1 MMDQGSVNNLLKQAT
16 EALGR
21 GDAGAARATLD
32 ALSGPTAPPPAL
44 FLLAQAYRME
54 DDRASELATIE
65 RLLTLQP
72 NHLGGLLMKG
82 AALSR
87 GGDDDAALAPYQRA
101 LAIAGQLQRGGQTLP
116 PMLASEVSRADQW
129 VERHIADRAARIE
142 EALAKGGFGAGK
154 RSDAL
159 DEALAILR
167 GEAPIQLQ
175 QPTSFY
181 FPGLPQRSF
190 YERQEFEWAAALE
203 ERGVLIAREL
213 EALLRSQAGGFEPYV
228 AADADR
234 SGGTAPNA
242 HLAGDASWSA
252 YHLLKGGKPVDGHA
266 EHFPETLAA
275 LELAPMPRVAGR
287 APMALFSMLKPG
299 AHIRPHHGLFN
310 FRLICHLPLIV
321 PPDCAL
327 RVGNQQR
334 PWREGEL
341 LIFDDSMEHEAWNR
355 SDRQRIILLFEV
367 WRPEIKEDDR
377 EALTLLLEAANIGA
391 ED

>member
-1 MMDQGSVNNLLKQAT
+1 MDQAGAETILKQAT
-16 EALGR
+16 DALGR
-21 GDAGAARATLD
+21 GDSRAASELLQPLVGEA
-32 ALSGPTAPPPAL
+32 ALPPAL
-44 FLLAQAYRME
+44 FLLAQASRIGN
-54 DDRASELATIE
+54 DRETELAAID
-65 RLLTLQP
+65 RLLALQP
-72 NHLGGLLMKG
+72 GHLGGLLMKG

-87 GGDDDAALAPYQRA
+87 GGDDDGAMAPYQM
-101 LAIAGQLQRGGQTLP
+101 AIAVADQVRRGGQNLP
-116 PMLASEVSRADQW
+116 PMLASEVGRAAQW
-129 VERHIADRAARIE
+129 VERHIAERSARIDD
-142 EALAKGGFGAGK
+142 ALTKGGFGPGK
-154 RSDAL
+154 RSAAL

-167 GEAPIQLQ
+167 GDAPIQLQ

-181 FPGLPQRSF
+181 FPGLPQRPF
-190 YERQEFEWAAALE
+190 YERDEFLWVA
-203 ERGVLIAREL
+203 EL
-213 EALLRSQAGGFEPYV
+213 EARTSIIQGELAALLRAQADQFEPYV

-252 YHLLKGGKPVDGHA
+252 YHLLKGGEPVEGHA

-287 APMALFSMLKPG
+287 APMALFSLLKAG

-321 PPDCAL
+321 PPDCTL
-327 RVGNQQR
+327 RAGNQLR
-334 PWREGEL
+334 NWREGEL

-355 SDRQRIILLFEV
+355 SDRQRIILLFEI
-367 WRPEIKEDDR
+367 WRPEIGEADR
-377 EALTLLLEAANIGA
+377 EALTLLLEAANISA

>member
-1 MMDQGSVNNLLKQAT
+1 MDQAGAEAILKQAT
-16 EALGR
+16 DALGR
-21 GDAGAARATLD
+21 GDSDAARRL
-32 ALSGPTAPPPAL
+32 LQPLVGEAPLPPAL
-44 FLLAQAYRME
+44 FLLAQALRM
-54 DDRASELATIE
+54 ASEPEAELAAID

-72 NHLGGLLMKG
+72 GHLGGLLMKG

-87 GGDDDAALAPYQRA
+87 GGDDDGAMAPYQMAVAVAEQAR
-101 LAIAGQLQRGGQTLP
+101 RGGHNLP
-116 PMLASEVSRADQW
+116 PTLAGEVGRAAQW
-129 VERHIADRAARIE
+129 VERHIAERAARIDD
-142 EALAKGGFGAGK
+142 ALARGGFGPGK
-154 RSDAL
+154 RSAAI

-167 GEAPIQLQ
+167 GDAPIQLQ

-181 FPGLPQRSF
+181 FPGLPQRPF
-190 YERQEFEWAAALE
+190 YERGEFAWAP
-203 ERGVLIAREL
+203 EL
-213 EALLRSQAGGFEPYV
+213 EARTGTIQGELEVLLRSQAGEFEPYV

-252 YHLLKGGKPVDGHA
+252 YHLLRGGEPVAGHA

-275 LELAPMPRVAGR
+275 LELAPLPKVVGR
-287 APMALFSMLKPG
+287 APMALFSLLKAG

-321 PPDCAL
+321 PPDCTL
-327 RVGNQQR
+327 RAGNEQR
-334 PWREGEL
+334 NWHEGEL

-355 SDRQRIILLFEV
+355 SDRQRIILLFEI
-367 WRPEIKEDDR
+367 WRPEIGEADR
-377 EALTLLLEAANIGA
+377 EALTLLLEAANISA

>member
-1 MMDQGSVNNLLKQAT
+1 MDRAAAEAILNQAA

-21 GDAGAARATLD
+21 RDGASARRLLEPLVGQSA
-32 ALSGPTAPPPAL
+32 SPSAL
-44 FLLAQAYRME
+44 FLLAQAC
-54 DDRASELATIE
+54 RAEGDEQAEGKAIDQLLA
-65 RLLTLQP
+65 LQP
-72 NHLGGLLMKG
+72 NHLGALLIKG

-87 GGDDDAALAPYQRA
+87 AGDEDGALAPYQRA
-101 LAIAGQLQRGGQTLP
+101 LAVAEQVRHGGQTLP
-116 PMLASEVSRADQW
+116 PSLANEVGRAGQW
-129 VERHIADRAARIE
+129 VKQYIAERSARIDQ
-142 EALAKGGFGAGK
+142 ALAGGGFGPGK
-154 RSDAL
+154 RSEAI

-181 FPGLPQRSF
+181 FPGLPQRPF
-190 YERQEFEWAAALE
+190 YGRDEFGWAAALE
-203 ERGVLIAREL
+203 ERTTEIRAEL
-213 EALLRSQAGGFEPYV
+213 EALLRSQAEQFEPYV

-252 YHLLKGGKPVDGHA
+252 YHLLRGGEPVEGHA
-266 EHFPETLAA
+266 ERFPATLEA
-275 LELAPMPRVAGR
+275 LELAPLPRVDGR
-287 APMALFSMLKPG
+287 APMALFSLLKPG

-310 FRLICHLPLIV
+310 FRLICHLPLVV
-321 PPDCAL
+321 PPECTL

-334 PWREGEL
+334 QWREGEL

-355 SDRQRIILLFEV
+355 SDRQRIILLFEI
-367 WRPEIKEDDR
+367 WRPEIGEADR
-377 EALTLLLEAANIGA
+377 EALTVLLEAANISA

>member
-1 MMDQGSVNNLLKQAT
+1 MDQAGADAILRQAT

-21 GDAGAARATLD
+21 GDGRGARELLEP
-32 ALSGPTAPPPAL
+32 LSGASAIPPAL
-44 FLLAQAYRME
+44 FLLAQACRMAG
-54 DDRASELATIE
+54 DDEAELDATQ
-65 RLLTLQP
+65 RLLKLQP
-72 NHLGGLLMKG
+72 GHLGGLLMKG
-82 AALSR
+82 AALVR
-87 GGDDDAALAPYQRA
+87 GGDEDSAMVPYQMAVAVAEQVR
-101 LAIAGQLQRGGQTLP
+101 RGGQSLP
-116 PMLASEVSRADQW
+116 PMLASEVARAAQW
-129 VERHIADRAARIE
+129 LERHIAERAARIDD
-142 EALAKGGFGAGK
+142 ALASGGFGPGK
-154 RSDAL
+154 RSEAV

-167 GEAPIQLQ
+167 GDASIQLQ

-181 FPGLPQRSF
+181 FPGLPQRPF
-190 YERQEFEWAAALE
+190 YERDEFAWTTEFE
-203 ERGVLIAREL
+203 ARTGAIQAEL
-213 EALLRSQAGGFEPYV
+213 EALLRSQAEEFEPYV

-252 YHLLKGGKPVDGHA
+252 YHLLKGGEPVAGHA

-275 LELAPMPRVAGR
+275 LELAPLPRVAGR
-287 APMALFSMLKPG
+287 APMALFSLLKPG

-321 PPDCAL
+321 PADCTL
-327 RVGNQQR
+327 RVGNRQR
-334 PWREGEL
+334 QWREREL

-355 SDRQRIILLFEV
+355 SDRQRIILLFEI
-367 WRPEIKEDDR
+367 WRPEIRPADR